1 MKRFIV
7 TILALLYF
15 TVSSGMVMNI
25 HYCMGKI
32 RSVKLQA
39 TAKKMCGCK
48 KQQEKKSCCKT
59 EHKLIKVQDS
69 HKASAAGIDIAAP
82 VALLPEQPFQVYTP
96 AATIVRLHSV
106 NNNSPPGTGTDIY
119 LRNCV
124 FRI

>member
-1 MKRFIV
+1 
-7 TILALLYF
+7 
-15 TVSSGMVMNI
+15 MNI

-32 RSVKLQA
+32 RSVKVQA
-39 TAKKMCGCK
+39 TAKKLCGCK
-48 KQQEKKSCCKT
+48 KMQEKKSCCKT

-69 HKASAAGIDIAAP
+69 HKAEYGNLDLTAP
-82 VALLPEQPFQVYTP
+82 VALLPEQPFALYVP
-96 AATIVRLHSV
+96 AATIQQLHIV